1 MKTIR
6 TVADLRT
13 EISNAR
19 QSGKKIS
26 FVPTM
31 GAIHDGHL
39 SLVEIAKQQ
48 SGFVIA
54 SIFVN
59 PLQFNSASDFD
70 LYPRNESADS
80 SALESAGTDALFL
93 PSVEEIY
100 PNREMQN
107 TRSAG
112 PIGELYEGAARKAH
126 FDGML
131 TVVARLFEIVTP
143 DIAVFGAKDAQQL
156 FLIRRMLQQEK
167 SSDWA
172 SNLQI
177 IEGPTIREPSGL
189 ALSSRNQRLSS
200 HEVQVALSLSEA
212 LDQARQCAASGEGIS
227 SALVEAMKVFSSNP
241 EAKLDY
247 LALVNPQT
255 FEELEDGF
263 TGQALMIVAAE
274 VGNVRLIDNRTITF

>member
-6 TVADLRT
+6 TVSELST
-13 EISNAR
+13 ELANAR

-31 GAIHDGHL
+31 GAIHAGHL
-39 SLVEIAKQQ
+39 SLIEIAKKQ
-48 SGFVIA
+48 SGLVVA

-70 LYPRNESADS
+70 LYPRNEAADTA
-80 SALESAGTDALFL
+80 ALESAGTDVLFL

-100 PNREMQN
+100 PNGKVN
-107 TRSAG
+107 THSAG
-112 PIGELYEGAARKAH
+112 PIGDIFEGQARKEH

-131 TVVARLFEIVTP
+131 TVVARLFEIVSP
-143 DIAVFGAKDAQQL
+143 DVAVFGAKDAQQL
-156 FLIRRMLQQEK
+156 FLIRRMLQQQKNTEWGSK
-167 SSDWA
+167 
-172 SNLQI
+172 LQLV
-177 IEGPTIREPSGL
+177 EGPTIRESTGL

-200 HEVQVALSLSEA
+200 SEMQVALSLSEA
-212 LDQARQCAASGEGIS
+212 LDKAHKCAASGEGIS
-227 SALVEAMKVFSSNP
+227 SALGEAMKVFSSNP

-247 LALVNPQT
+247 LALVNPES
-255 FEELEDGF
+255 FEALEDGF

-274 VGNVRLIDNRTITF
+274 VGNVRLIDNRSITF

>member
-6 TVADLRT
+6 TVSELTLELAQ
-13 EISNAR
+13 AR

-31 GAIHDGHL
+31 GAIHAGHL
-39 SLVEIAKQQ
+39 SLIEIAKKQ

-59 PLQFNSASDFD
+59 PLQFNSTSDFD
-70 LYPRNESADS
+70 LYPRDELKDTA
-80 SALESAGTDALFL
+80 ALESAGVDVLFL

-100 PNREMQN
+100 PNGEMKN
-107 TRSAG
+107 THSAG
-112 PIGELYEGAARKAH
+112 TIGDLYEGQSRKAH

-143 DIAVFGAKDAQQL
+143 DVAVFGAKDAQQL
-156 FLIRRMLQQEK
+156 FLIKRMVQQEK
-167 SSDWA
+167 NATWA

-177 IEGPTIREPSGL
+177 IEGPTIRESNGL

-200 HEVQVALSLSEA
+200 SQMQVALSLSEA
-212 LDQARQCAASGEGIS
+212 LDKAHKCAASGEAIS
-227 SALVEAMKVFSSNP
+227 SAHREAMKVFSSNP

-247 LALVNPQT
+247 LAVVNPES
-255 FEELEDGF
+255 FEALEDGF

-274 VGNVRLIDNRTITF
+274 VGNVRLIDNRSITF

>member
-6 TVADLRT
+6 TVPELSAELA
-13 EISNAR
+13 IAR

-31 GAIHDGHL
+31 GAIHAGHL
-39 SLVEIAKQQ
+39 SLIEIAKKQ
-48 SGFVIA
+48 SGLVVA

-70 LYPRNESADS
+70 LYPRNEAADTA
-80 SALESAGTDALFL
+80 ALESAGTDVLFL

-100 PNREMQN
+100 PNGKVN
-107 TRSAG
+107 THSAG
-112 PIGELYEGAARKAH
+112 PIGDIFEGQARKEH

-131 TVVARLFEIVTP
+131 TVVARLFEIVSP
-143 DIAVFGAKDAQQL
+143 DVAVFGAKDAQQL

-167 SSDWA
+167 NSEWGSK
-172 SNLQI
+172 LQLV
-177 IEGPTIREPSGL
+177 EGPTIRESTGL
-189 ALSSRNQRLSS
+189 ALSSRNQRLSLS
-200 HEVQVALSLSEA
+200 EMQVALSLSEA
-212 LDQARQCAASGEGIS
+212 LDKAHKCAASGEGIS
-227 SALVEAMKVFSSNP
+227 SALGEAMKVFSSNP

-247 LALVNPQT
+247 LALVNPES
-255 FEELEDGF
+255 FEALEDGF

-274 VGNVRLIDNRTITF
+274 VGNVRLIDNRSITF

>member
-6 TVADLRT
+6 TVSELSIELAK
-13 EISNAR
+13 AR
-19 QSGKKIS
+19 QSGMKIA

-31 GAIHDGHL
+31 GAIHAGHS
-39 SLVEIAKQQ
+39 SLIEIAKKQ
-48 SGFVIA
+48 SGLVVA

-70 LYPRNESADS
+70 LYPRNEAADTA
-80 SALESAGTDALFL
+80 ALESAGTDVLFL

-100 PNREMQN
+100 PNGKVN
-107 TRSAG
+107 THSAG
-112 PIGELYEGAARKAH
+112 PIGDIFEGQARKEH

-131 TVVARLFEIVTP
+131 TVVARLFEIVSP
-143 DIAVFGAKDAQQL
+143 DVAVFGAKDAQQL

-167 SSDWA
+167 NSDWG
-172 SNLQI
+172 SKLQLV
-177 IEGPTIREPSGL
+177 EGPTIRESTGL

-200 HEVQVALSLSEA
+200 SEMQVALSLSEA
-212 LDQARQCAASGEGIS
+212 LDKAHKCAASGEGIS
-227 SALVEAMKVFSSNP
+227 SALGEAMKVFSSNP

-247 LALVNPQT
+247 LALVNPES
-255 FEELEDGF
+255 FEALEDGF

-274 VGNVRLIDNRTITF
+274 VGNVRLIDNRSITF

>member
-6 TVADLRT
+6 TVPELSAELA
-13 EISNAR
+13 IAR

-31 GAIHDGHL
+31 GAIHAGHL
-39 SLVEIAKQQ
+39 SLIEIAKKQ
-48 SGFVIA
+48 SGLVVA

-70 LYPRNESADS
+70 LYPRNEAADTA
-80 SALESAGTDALFL
+80 ALESAGTDVLFL

-100 PNREMQN
+100 PNGKVN
-107 TRSAG
+107 THSAG
-112 PIGELYEGAARKAH
+112 PIGDIFEGQARKEH

-131 TVVARLFEIVTP
+131 TVVARLFEIVSP
-143 DIAVFGAKDAQQL
+143 DVAVFGAKDAQQL

-167 SSDWA
+167 NSDWG
-172 SNLQI
+172 SNLQLV
-177 IEGPTIREPSGL
+177 EGPTIRESTGL

-200 HEVQVALSLSEA
+200 SEMQVALSLSEA
-212 LDQARQCAASGEGIS
+212 LDKAHKCAASGEGIS
-227 SALVEAMKVFSSNP
+227 SALGEAMKVFSSNP

-247 LALVNPQT
+247 LALVNPES
-255 FEELEDGF
+255 FEALEDGF

-274 VGNVRLIDNRTITF
+274 VGNVRLIDNRSITF

>member
-6 TVADLRT
+6 TVSELGIELA
-13 EISNAR
+13 NAR
-19 QSGKKIS
+19 QSGKKIA

-31 GAIHDGHL
+31 GAIHAGHL
-39 SLVEIAKQQ
+39 SLIEIAKKQ
-48 SGFVIA
+48 SGFVVA

-70 LYPRNESADS
+70 RYPRNEAADTA
-80 SALESAGTDALFL
+80 ALESAGADVLFL

-100 PNREMQN
+100 PNGKVN

-112 PIGELYEGAARKAH
+112 PIGDLYEGQARKEH

-131 TVVARLFEIVTP
+131 TVVARLFEIVSP
-143 DIAVFGAKDAQQL
+143 DVAVFGAKDAQQL

-167 SSDWA
+167 NSDWG
-172 SNLQI
+172 SKLQLV
-177 IEGPTIREPSGL
+177 EGPTIRESTGL

-200 HEVQVALSLSEA
+200 SEMQVALSLSEA
-212 LDQARQCAASGEGIS
+212 LDKANQCAASGEGIS
-227 SALVEAMKVFSSNP
+227 SALGEAMKVFSSNP

-247 LALVNPQT
+247 LALVNPES
-255 FEELEDGF
+255 FEALEDGF

-274 VGNVRLIDNRTITF
+274 VGNVRLIDNRSITF

>member
-6 TVADLRT
+6 TVSELST
-13 EISNAR
+13 ELATAR

-31 GAIHDGHL
+31 GAIHAGHL
-39 SLVEIAKQQ
+39 SLIEIAKKQ
-48 SGFVIA
+48 SGLVVA

-70 LYPRNESADS
+70 LYPRNEAADTA
-80 SALESAGTDALFL
+80 ALESAGIDVLFL

-100 PNREMQN
+100 PNGKVN
-107 TRSAG
+107 THSAG
-112 PIGELYEGAARKAH
+112 PIGDIFEGQARKEH

-131 TVVARLFEIVTP
+131 TVVARLFEIVSP
-143 DIAVFGAKDAQQL
+143 DVAVFGAKDAQQL

-167 SSDWA
+167 NSDWG
-172 SNLQI
+172 SKLQLV
-177 IEGPTIREPSGL
+177 EGPTIRESTGL
-189 ALSSRNQRLSS
+189 ALSSRNQRLSAS
-200 HEVQVALSLSEA
+200 EMQVALSLSEA
-212 LDQARQCAASGEGIS
+212 LDKAHKCAASGEGIS
-227 SALVEAMKVFSSNP
+227 SALGEAMKVFSSNP

-247 LALVNPQT
+247 LALVNPES
-255 FEELEDGF
+255 FEALEDGF

-274 VGNVRLIDNRTITF
+274 VGNVRLIDNRSITF

>member
-6 TVADLRT
+6 TVSELST
-13 EISNAR
+13 ELATAR

-31 GAIHDGHL
+31 GAIHAGHL
-39 SLVEIAKQQ
+39 SLIEIAKKQ
-48 SGFVIA
+48 SGLVVA

-70 LYPRNESADS
+70 LYPRNEAADTA
-80 SALESAGTDALFL
+80 ALESAGADVLFL

-100 PNREMQN
+100 PNGKVN
-107 TRSAG
+107 THSAG
-112 PIGELYEGAARKAH
+112 PIGDIFEGQARKEH

-131 TVVARLFEIVTP
+131 TVVARLFEIVSP
-143 DIAVFGAKDAQQL
+143 DVAVFGAKDAQQL

-167 SSDWA
+167 NSDWG
-172 SNLQI
+172 SKLQLV
-177 IEGPTIREPSGL
+177 EGPTIRESTGL

-200 HEVQVALSLSEA
+200 SEMQVALSLSEA
-212 LDQARQCAASGEGIS
+212 LDKAHKCAASGEGIS
-227 SALVEAMKVFSSNP
+227 SALGEAMKVFSSNP

-247 LALVNPQT
+247 LALVNPES
-255 FEELEDGF
+255 FEALEDGF

-274 VGNVRLIDNRTITF
+274 VGNVRLIDNRSITF

>member
-6 TVADLRT
+6 TVPELSAELA
-13 EISNAR
+13 IAR

-31 GAIHDGHL
+31 GAIHAGHL
-39 SLVEIAKQQ
+39 SLIEIAKKQ
-48 SGFVIA
+48 SGLVVA

-70 LYPRNESADS
+70 LYPRNEAADTA
-80 SALESAGTDALFL
+80 ALESAGTDVLFL

-100 PNREMQN
+100 PNGKVN
-107 TRSAG
+107 THSAG
-112 PIGELYEGAARKAH
+112 PIGDIFEGQARKEH

-131 TVVARLFEIVTP
+131 TVVARLFEIVSP
-143 DIAVFGAKDAQQL
+143 DVAVFGAKDAQQL

-167 SSDWA
+167 NTDWG
-172 SNLQI
+172 SKLQLV
-177 IEGPTIREPSGL
+177 EGPTIRESTGL

-200 HEVQVALSLSEA
+200 SEMQVALSLSEA
-212 LDQARQCAASGEGIS
+212 LDKAHKCAASGEGIS
-227 SALVEAMKVFSSNP
+227 SALGEAMKVFSSNP
-241 EAKLDY
+241 EAKLEY
-247 LALVNPQT
+247 LALVNPES
-255 FEELEDGF
+255 FEALEDGF

-274 VGNVRLIDNRTITF
+274 VGNVRLIDNRSITF

>member
-6 TVADLRT
+6 TVSEL
-13 EISNAR
+13 SNELAKAR

-31 GAIHDGHL
+31 GAIHAGHL
-39 SLVEIAKQQ
+39 SLIEIAKKH
-48 SGFVIA
+48 SGFVVA

-70 LYPRNESADS
+70 LYPRNEAADTA
-80 SALESAGTDALFL
+80 ALESAGADVLFL

-100 PNREMQN
+100 PIGKVN

-112 PIGELYEGAARKAH
+112 PIGDLYEGQARKEH

-131 TVVARLFEIVTP
+131 TVVARLFEIVSP
-143 DIAVFGAKDAQQL
+143 DVAVFGAKDAQQL

-167 SSDWA
+167 NSDWG
-172 SNLQI
+172 SKLHLV
-177 IEGPTIREPSGL
+177 EGPTIRESTGL
-189 ALSSRNQRLSS
+189 ALSSRNQRLSTS
-200 HEVQVALSLSEA
+200 EMQVALSLSEA
-212 LDQARQCAASGEGIS
+212 LDKAHKCAASGEGIS
-227 SALVEAMKVFSSNP
+227 SALGEAMKVFSSNP

-247 LALVNPQT
+247 LAFVNPES
-255 FEELEDGF
+255 FEALEGGF

-274 VGNVRLIDNRTITF
+274 VGNVRLIDNRSITF

>member
-6 TVADLRT
+6 TVSELGT
-13 EISNAR
+13 ELANAR

-31 GAIHDGHL
+31 GAIHAGHL
-39 SLVEIAKQQ
+39 SLIEIAKKQ
-48 SGFVIA
+48 SGFVVA

-70 LYPRNESADS
+70 LYPRNEAADVA
-80 SALESAGTDALFL
+80 ALESAGADFLFL

-100 PNREMQN
+100 PNGKVN
-107 TRSAG
+107 THSAG
-112 PIGELYEGAARKAH
+112 PIGELFEGQARKEH

-131 TVVARLFEIVTP
+131 TVVARLFEIVSP
-143 DIAVFGAKDAQQL
+143 DVAVFGAKDAQQL

-167 SSDWA
+167 SSDWG
-172 SNLQI
+172 SKLQLV
-177 IEGPTIREPSGL
+177 EGPTIRESNGL

-200 HEVQVALSLSEA
+200 SEMQVALSLSEA
-212 LDQARQCAASGEGIS
+212 LDEAHKCAASGEGIS
-227 SALVEAMKVFSSNP
+227 SALGEAMKVFRSNQ
-241 EAKLDY
+241 EAKLEY
-247 LALVNPQT
+247 LALVNPES
-255 FEELEDGF
+255 FEALEDGF

-274 VGNVRLIDNRTITF
+274 VGNVRLIDNRSITF

>member
-6 TVADLRT
+6 TVSELSAELAT
-13 EISNAR
+13 AR

-31 GAIHDGHL
+31 GAIHAGHL
-39 SLVEIAKQQ
+39 SLIEIAKKQ
-48 SGFVIA
+48 SGLVVA

-70 LYPRNESADS
+70 LYPRNEAADTA
-80 SALESAGTDALFL
+80 ALESTGTDVLFL

-100 PNREMQN
+100 PNGKVN
-107 TRSAG
+107 THSAG
-112 PIGELYEGAARKAH
+112 PIGDIFEGQARKEH

-131 TVVARLFEIVTP
+131 TVVARLFEIVSP
-143 DIAVFGAKDAQQL
+143 DVAVFGAKDAQQL

-167 SSDWA
+167 NSDWG
-172 SNLQI
+172 SKLQLV
-177 IEGPTIREPSGL
+177 EGPTIRESTGL

-200 HEVQVALSLSEA
+200 SEMQVALSLSEA
-212 LDQARQCAASGEGIS
+212 LDKAHKCAASGEGIS
-227 SALVEAMKVFSSNP
+227 SALGEAMKVFSSNP

-247 LALVNPQT
+247 LALVNPES
-255 FEELEDGF
+255 FEALEDGF

-274 VGNVRLIDNRTITF
+274 VGNVRLIDNRSITF

>member
-6 TVADLRT
+6 TVSELTLELAQ
-13 EISNAR
+13 AR

-31 GAIHDGHL
+31 GAIHAGHL
-39 SLVEIAKQQ
+39 SLIEIAKKQ

-59 PLQFNSASDFD
+59 PLQFNSTSDFD
-70 LYPRNESADS
+70 LYPRDESKDTA
-80 SALESAGTDALFL
+80 ALESAGVDILFL

-100 PNREMQN
+100 PNGEMKN
-107 TRSAG
+107 THSAG
-112 PIGELYEGAARKAH
+112 TIGDLYEGQSRKAH

-143 DIAVFGAKDAQQL
+143 DVAVFGAKDAQQL
-156 FLIRRMLQQEK
+156 FLIKRMVQQEK
-167 SSDWA
+167 NATWA

-177 IEGPTIREPSGL
+177 IEGPTIRESNGL

-200 HEVQVALSLSEA
+200 SQMQVALSLSEA
-212 LDQARQCAASGEGIS
+212 LDKAHKCAASGEAIS
-227 SALVEAMKVFSSNP
+227 SAHREAMKVFSSNP

-247 LALVNPQT
+247 LAVVNPKS
-255 FEELEDGF
+255 FEALEDGF

-274 VGNVRLIDNRTITF
+274 VGNVRLIDNRSITF